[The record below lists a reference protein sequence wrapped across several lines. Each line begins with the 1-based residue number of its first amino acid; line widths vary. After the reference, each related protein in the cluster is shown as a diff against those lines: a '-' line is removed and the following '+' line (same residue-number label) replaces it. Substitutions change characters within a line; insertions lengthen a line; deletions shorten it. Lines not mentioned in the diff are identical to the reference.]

1 VYTKVV
7 LFILFTILGFMLG
20 GYAQA
25 HEQTPAYPKI
35 LPSHVQGVV
44 KVQLVLLNR
53 RKEINYYEIGLF
65 DEDFNEL
72 DFTSQNKIIKIGY
85 GEKTDFDV
93 YLRKSDLDVAVYI
106 CTASKILK
114 SNKSRAVVSSI
125 VCSKLGGEPL

>member
-1 VYTKVV
+1 MYTKVV

-20 GYAQA
+20 EYAQA
-25 HEQTPAYPKI
+25 HEQTPAYPKV
-35 LPSHVQGVV
+35 LPSHVQGIV

-65 DEDFNEL
+65 DKDFEKL
-72 DFTSQNKIIKIGY
+72 DFTAKQKIIKIAY
-85 GEKTDFDV
+85 EEKKDFDV
-93 YLRKSDLDVAVYI
+93 YFRKSDLDKAVYI

>member
-7 LFILFTILGFMLG
+7 YFVSLFILGFALGECV
-20 GYAQA
+20 YA

-35 LPSHVQGVV
+35 APSHVNGVV
-44 KVQLVLLNR
+44 KVQLQLLNR

-65 DEDFNEL
+65 DKNFDEL
-72 DFTSQNKIIKIGY
+72 NFTTQNKIIKIGY

-93 YLRKSDLDVAVYI
+93 YLRKSDLDRAVYI
-106 CTASKILK
+106 CTASKTLK
-114 SNKSRAVVSSI
+114 SNKTRAVVSSI

>member
-1 VYTKVV
+1 
-7 LFILFTILGFMLG
+7 MLG
-20 GYAQA
+20 EYAQA
-25 HEQTPAYPKI
+25 HEQTPAYPKV
-35 LPSHVQGVV
+35 LPSHVQGIV

-65 DEDFNEL
+65 DKDFEKL
-72 DFTSQNKIIKIGY
+72 DFTAKQKIIKIAY
-85 GEKTDFDV
+85 EEKKDFDV
-93 YLRKSDLDVAVYI
+93 YFRKSDLDKAVYI